1 MSYTR
6 TAPPGYK
13 ADGQGRLTPLTAI
26 KPIDLLRDDLVTK
39 IAEQAKEESL
49 RLAEFKAN
57 AFNDIAAF
65 VDISAEQYGVSLG
78 GRKGNLTL
86 YSFDQRYK
94 LIRAMDETLVFD
106 ERLQVAKALIDQCL
120 VDWTADARP
129 ELKAIIDRAFEVDK
143 AGNINTDRVLALRRI
158 QSTDERW
165 IQAMQAISD
174 STMPAGS
181 KSYIRAYER
190 VGLTDR
196 YEQIPLGVA
205 NV

>member
-1 MSYTR
+1 MSNTR
-6 TAPPGYK
+6 TVPPGYK
-13 ADGQGRLTPLTAI
+13 ADGQGRLTPLDAI
-26 KPIDLLRDDLVTK
+26 KPIDLLRDDLVVK
-39 IAEQAKEESL
+39 IAERAREESQ
-49 RLAEFKAN
+49 RLAEFKGH

-65 VDISAEQYGVSLG
+65 VDLSAEQYGVSLG

-120 VDWTADARP
+120 ADWTADARP

-165 IQAMQAISD
+165 AQAMQAISD

-181 KSYIRAYER
+181 KSYIRVYER